1 MWTNKILRN
10 KRNFS
15 WTWKKRSMNEWLGLF
30 RKIKKILFFEN
41 ERKQT
46 KMNHLKSF
54 GWSRSFINNFA
65 RFCYWKYEFSE
76 RFWKKLSF
84 FWTERMISTNFKK
97 LKFFYCTNDFF
108 WWNKKTIYFTE
119 QTTFLNKIYTG
130 QTIFLN
136 ERFYWT
142 NNFTEQAIL
151 LNDRSLKNKRNEN
164 ER

>member
-1 MWTNKILRN
+1 M
-10 KRNFS
+10 
-15 WTWKKRSMNEWLGLF
+15 
-30 RKIKKILFFEN
+30 FFEN